1 MTASS
6 FLNQYKLLYCRTCH
20 SKCVDLKVLLHYSSI
35 TEQDRNEEWRDII
48 EFYAT
53 DWVFNYNP
61 RQVFNDL
68 ITVNLEPV

>member
-1 MTASS
+1 MTLYTSNSVIDRHKMTASS
-6 FLNQYKLLYCRTCH
+6 SLNQYKLLYCRTCH

-53 DWVFNYNP
+53 D
-61 RQVFNDL
+61 
-68 ITVNLEPV
+68 